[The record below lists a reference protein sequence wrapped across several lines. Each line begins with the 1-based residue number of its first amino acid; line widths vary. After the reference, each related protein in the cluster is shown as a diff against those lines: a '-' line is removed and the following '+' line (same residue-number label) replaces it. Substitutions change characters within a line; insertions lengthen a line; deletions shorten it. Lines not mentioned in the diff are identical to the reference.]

1 MVKAS
6 GLDGIQYEHF
16 KYAGEECWKLLAKIL
31 NFIREHEQLP
41 ESATIGAILSL
52 FKGKKKSKLCKESYR
67 GITLLNVIGK
77 ILERLILNR
86 SLEAF
91 NAGGVPNRLQFAYQ
105 RSNSSDMASFVLQEV
120 INQYNEER
128 STVYSCFLDSSKAF
142 DTVWT
147 DGLFYKLYNIGI
159 RGKTWRLLRN
169 WYSNMSCC
177 VLLDGLVSE
186 SFCVSQG
193 IRQGGVL
200 SPWLYMCFNNDIS
213 ELLDKIG
220 CGVMVE
226 IQYHYTYLGIQ

>member
-1 MVKAS
+1 MGEVVEVCRCLPNGKAS
-6 GLDGIQYEHF
+6 GLDGI
-16 KYAGEECWKLLAKIL
+16 LAKIL

-41 ESATIGAILSL
+41 ESATVGAILSL

-86 SLEAF
+86 SSEAI

-105 RSNSSDMASFVLQEV
+105 KSSSSDMASFVLQEV

-147 DGLFYKLYNIGI
+147 DGLLTNCTI
-159 RGKTWRLLRN
+159 
-169 WYSNMSCC
+169 
-177 VLLDGLVSE
+177 LVSE
-186 SFCVSQG
+186 EKH
-193 IRQGGVL
+193 GG
-200 SPWLYMCFNNDIS
+200 C
-213 ELLDKIG
+213 
-220 CGVMVE
+220 
-226 IQYHYTYLGIQ
+226 